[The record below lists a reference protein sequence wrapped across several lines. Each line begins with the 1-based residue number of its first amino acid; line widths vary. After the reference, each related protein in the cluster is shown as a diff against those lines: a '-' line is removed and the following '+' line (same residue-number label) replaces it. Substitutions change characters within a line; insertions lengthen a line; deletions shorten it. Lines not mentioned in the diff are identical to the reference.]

1 MVKIQL
7 VRHKLDEV
15 GVCNSALYSIEKLK
29 EHRTKD
35 IVAAD
40 KAKK

>member
-7 VRHKLDEV
+7 VWHKLDEV
-15 GVCNSALYSIEKLK
+15 GVGSSALYSIEEVE